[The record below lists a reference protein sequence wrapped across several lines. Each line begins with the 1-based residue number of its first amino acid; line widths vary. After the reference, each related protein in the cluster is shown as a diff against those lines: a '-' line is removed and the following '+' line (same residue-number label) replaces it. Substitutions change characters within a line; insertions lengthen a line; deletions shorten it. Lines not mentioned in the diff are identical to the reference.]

1 MTYTDYNGIKQ
12 YQRLLSECSYDS
24 EHNEFMCKS
33 ELQVIDF
40 DHVKRAYL
48 NDRNFSEEKA
58 KSVDVI
64 ASGTDNITYLVE
76 FKNGDVNNEKKSIPI
91 KIRDS
96 ILMVCD
102 ICKCSISKT
111 REDVVFVL
119 VYNEERSNL
128 PWETKRMLGGTNLS
142 GRPIPFLG
150 LDKVEGFL
158 VKKALMVTEKR
169 FEEKILPKLAGRSS
183 M

>member
-58 KSVDVI
+58 
-64 ASGTDNITYLVE
+64 
-76 FKNGDVNNEKKSIPI
+76 
-91 KIRDS
+91 
-96 ILMVCD
+96 
-102 ICKCSISKT
+102 
-111 REDVVFVL
+111 
-119 VYNEERSNL
+119 
-128 PWETKRMLGGTNLS
+128 
-142 GRPIPFLG
+142 
-150 LDKVEGFL
+150 
-158 VKKALMVTEKR
+158 
-169 FEEKILPKLAGRSS
+169 
-183 M
+183 